1 MAKQKPEEEAQ
12 PESSP
17 ALHAEAEDLV
27 VAALSIGWDAVET
40 FITERAINGIPATER
55 LANATRIAAVLL
67 KGE

>member
-1 MAKQKPEEEAQ
+1 MPEQKPDEAQ
-12 PESSP
+12 PETSP

-27 VAALSIGWDAVET
+27 VAALSIGWDAVEA